1 MPGTTEYKE
10 VPVPGKTV
18 VQELHE
24 SSKQVDTQDRVL
36 ERVVEKIVLMPQIVE
51 VVKNIHHIAEV
62 NSLGVAVDVDV
73 NVHTENYLGVT
84 TELRQSL
91 RELLASFR
99 SNVGRQPDLKNLIS
113 IIEKY
118 LVFVE
123 DWIKFPKLIEVPK
136 EVIKEVEKEK
146 VVVLPT
152 DNKQKLASM
161 SYVIDK
167 LVNELRRIRESHK
180 ISLSL
185 DEEVTRIFFGGR
197 SEEGLESRL

>member
-1 MPGTTEYKE
+1 M
-10 VPVPGKTV
+10 
-18 VQELHE
+18 
-24 SSKQVDTQDRVL
+24 
-36 ERVVEKIVLMPQIVE
+36 VEKIVLMPQIVE